1 MPSVVQP
8 PMASTMSEGHSTALR
23 RSLRPWWKEWITHP
37 SGSLGLSHLLRAALA
52 ELALHF
58 CVLQYFGKANALP
71 LALISFATYRDA
83 PNNGMD
89 LVLEDVFNLRH
100 GCSVRLK

>member
-1 MPSVVQP
+1 
-8 PMASTMSEGHSTALR
+8 
-23 RSLRPWWKEWITHP
+23 
-37 SGSLGLSHLLRAALA
+37 
-52 ELALHF
+52 
-58 CVLQYFGKANALP
+58 
-71 LALISFATYRDA
+71 LISFATYRDA

>member
-1 MPSVVQP
+1 M
-8 PMASTMSEGHSTALR
+8 
-23 RSLRPWWKEWITHP
+23 THP

-58 CVLQYFGKANALP
+58 CVLQYLGKANSVP
-71 LALISFATYRDA
+71 LALISFAAHRDA
-83 PNNGMD
+83 PTKGMD

-100 GCSVRLK
+100 GCSFRLM